1 MNLVTPDF
9 GLLFWQ
15 TTIFLLVLLILAKFA
30 WKPIVQALAERE
42 DVIADALAAAEK
54 AKEEMKKLQSD
65 NDKMLQEA
73 RLERDKMMK
82 EAQAVANGIVTDA
95 KDKATEEANRIVT
108 NAKALIETEKNA
120 ALAEVRNTAANL
132 SLQVAEKLLKKNL
145 SGDESQRS
153 LVNEYIK
160 EAKLN

>member
-1 MNLVTPDF
+1 MNLVTPEL

-15 TTIFLLVLLILAKFA
+15 TLIFLTVFIILGKFA
-30 WKPIVQALAERE
+30 WKPIVQALEERE
-42 DVIADALAAAEK
+42 NVITDALGAAEK
-54 AKEEMKKLQSD
+54 AKEEMKNLQAS
-65 NDKMLQEA
+65 NEKMLQEA
-73 RLERDKMMK
+73 RLEREKMMK
-82 EAQAVANGIVTDA
+82 DAQVTANGIIAEA
-95 KDKATEEANRIVT
+95 KDKATEEADRIVH

-132 SLQVAEKLLKKNL
+132 SLQIAEKLLKKNL
-145 SGDESQRS
+145 SGDDSQKA

>member
-1 MNLVTPDF
+1 MNLVTPEF

-15 TTIFLLVLLILAKFA
+15 SLIFFTVLFILAKFA
-30 WKPIVQALAERE
+30 WKPIVKALEERE
-42 DVIADALAAAEK
+42 NVIADALGAAEK
-54 AKEEMKKLQSD
+54 AKEEMKSLQAS

-73 RLERDKMMK
+73 RLEREKMMK
-82 EAQAVANGIVTDA
+82 DAQVTANNIISEA
-95 KDKATEEANRIVT
+95 KEKATEEADRIVY

-120 ALAEVRNTAANL
+120 ALAEVKNTAASL
-132 SLQVAEKLLKKNL
+132 SLQIAEKLLKKNL
-145 SGDESQRS
+145 SGDESQKA

>member
-15 TTIFLLVLLILAKFA
+15 SLIFFTVLFILAKFA
-30 WKPIVQALAERE
+30 WKPIVKALEERE
-42 DVIADALAAAEK
+42 NVIADALGAAEK
-54 AKEEMKKLQSD
+54 AKEEMKALQAS
-65 NDKMLQEA
+65 NEKMLQEA
-73 RLERDKMMK
+73 RLERDKMVK
-82 EAQAVANGIVTDA
+82 EAQATANSIIAEA
-95 KDKATEEANRIVT
+95 KEKATEEAERIVY

-120 ALAEVRNTAANL
+120 ALSEVKNTAANL
-132 SLQVAEKLLKKNL
+132 SLQIAEKLLKKNL
-145 SGDESQRS
+145 SEDDSQKA

>member
-1 MNLVTPDF
+1 MDLITPDL

-15 TTIFLLVLLILAKFA
+15 TFIFLIVLFLLSKFA
-30 WKPIVQALAERE
+30 WKPIVNALEERE
-42 DVIADALAAAEK
+42 GVIADALGAAEK
-54 AKEEMKKLQSD
+54 AKEEMRKLQAD
-65 NDKMLQEA
+65 NEKMLQEA

-82 EAQAVANGIVTDA
+82 DAQGTANAIVSEA

-120 ALAEVRNTAANL
+120 AMAEVRNTAAEF
-132 SLQVAEKLLKKNL
+132 SLKIAEKLLKKNL
-145 SGDESQRS
+145 SGDDSQKA

-160 EAKLN
+160 ETKLN

>member
-1 MNLVTPDF
+1 MDLVTPAF

-15 TTIFLLVLLILAKFA
+15 SLIFFTVLFILAKFA
-30 WKPIVQALAERE
+30 WKPIVQALEERE
-42 DVIADALAAAEK
+42 TVITDALGAAEK
-54 AKEEMKKLQSD
+54 AKKEMRNLQAS

-73 RLERDKMMK
+73 RIERDKIMK
-82 EAQAVANGIVTDA
+82 EAQGAANSIVAEA
-95 KDKATEEANRIVT
+95 KDKATEEADRIVQ

-120 ALAEVRNTAANL
+120 ALSEVRNTAATL
-132 SLQVAEKLLKKNL
+132 SLQIAEKLLKKNL
-145 SGDESQRS
+145 SGDESQKA

>member
-15 TTIFLLVLLILAKFA
+15 TLIFFTVLIILGKYA
-30 WKPIVQALAERE
+30 WKPIVKALEERE
-42 DVIADALAAAEK
+42 NVIADALGAAEK
-54 AKEEMKKLQSD
+54 AKEEMKNLQAS
-65 NDKMLQEA
+65 NEKMLQEA
-73 RLERDKMMK
+73 RLEREKMMK
-82 EAQAVANGIVTDA
+82 DAQLTANGIIAEA
-95 KDKATEEANRIVT
+95 KDKATEEADRIVH

-120 ALAEVRNTAANL
+120 ALAEVRNTAASF
-132 SLQVAEKLLKKNL
+132 SLQIAERLLKKNL
-145 SGDESQRS
+145 SGDDSQKA